1 MAVVLGR
8 GIVHRGRWCGCCG
21 VLGVYALNAAP
32 LATQWGPSNGQWIAH
47 CILRMHGEACSSHSL
62 KLVASML
69 VYIPY
74 TGRFPIAIYQIGVP
88 LGHPPPTSTLP
99 KSLPPDFDPDP
110 IVDFKIIGELSNV
123 EMFIGICYCFS
134 TA

>member
-1 MAVVLGR
+1 MVRVCGGCRITDGGGAGEGDCASGPMVWLL
-8 GIVHRGRWCGCCG
+8 WCP
-21 VLGVYALNAAP
+21 GVYALNAAP

-47 CILRMHGEACSSHSL
+47 CILRMHGEACSSHPL

-99 KSLPPDFDPDP
+99 KSLPPDF
-110 IVDFKIIGELSNV
+110 
-123 EMFIGICYCFS
+123 
-134 TA
+134 